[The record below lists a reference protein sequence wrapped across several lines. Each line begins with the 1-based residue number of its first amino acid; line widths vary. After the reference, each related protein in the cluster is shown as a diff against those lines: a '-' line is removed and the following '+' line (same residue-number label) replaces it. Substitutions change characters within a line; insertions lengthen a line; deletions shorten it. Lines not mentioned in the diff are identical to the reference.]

1 MPRNVVVIGVGNELR
16 GDDGA
21 GLEAARRV
29 RESEL
34 PASVTVHLHEGE
46 AVGLLELWDGADAA
60 VLVDT
65 VRSGA
70 PPGTIHRLDA
80 SHAPVPSLVRRS
92 SSHTISIAE
101 AIELARVL
109 GTLPPGILVYGV
121 EGRQFE
127 TGTELSDEVAEALD
141 RLVCELRAETLRASA
156 A

>member
-1 MPRNVVVIGVGNELR
+1 MPRTVVVIGVGNELR

-34 PASVTVHLHEGE
+34 PPSVTVRLHEGE

-80 SHAPVPSLVRRS
+80 SHGPLPSPIRRS
-92 SSHTISIAE
+92 SSHTIGIAE
-101 AIELARVL
+101 AIELSRAL

-127 TGTELSDEVAEALD
+127 AGTGLSDEVGEALD
-141 RLVCELRAETLRASA
+141 RLVRELRAEAMRVSTG
-156 A
+156 